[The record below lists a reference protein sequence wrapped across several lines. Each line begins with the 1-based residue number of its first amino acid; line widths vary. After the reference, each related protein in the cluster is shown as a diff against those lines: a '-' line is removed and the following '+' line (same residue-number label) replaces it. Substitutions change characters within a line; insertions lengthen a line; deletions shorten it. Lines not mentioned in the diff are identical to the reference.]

1 MYLKNIKKF
10 LWKYDNLSKTKFI
23 KILGW
28 SNKLNFDDYKL
39 EKDFL
44 LTLILIKFWE
54 KYSDLIFKGWTCLNK
69 VYFPYFRLSEDLD
82 FVLDDSSLWRTAR
95 KTLLKKYE
103 DDFIKDLWLLGLKL
117 QEWRTK
123 YDEHKLAMFTFEY
136 NSIFDNNTQTIKIDI
151 SLKNELQLNP
161 VYWEIKSIFVDKI
174 LEENL
179 FWNHKIKTMD
189 LKEMLAEKIRAALT
203 RKEPAIRDLFDI
215 WYVRNFS
222 DFDFEDEEFKDLVNL
237 KLKEVNYVY
246 TLEQNYELLK
256 QQIQTDLKPVLNEIF
271 DFDFDSSFEFVRKF
285 EV

>member
-10 LWKYDNLSKTKFI
+10 LWQYDNLTKSKFI
-23 KILGW
+23 KILNW
-28 SNKLNFDDYKL
+28 SNELHFDDYKL

-54 KYSDLIFKGWTCLNK
+54 KYPDLIFKGGTCLNK
-69 VYFPYFRLSEDLD
+69 IYFPYFRLSEDLD
-82 FVLDDSSLWRTAR
+82 FVLDDSDLWRTAR

-103 DDFIKDLWLLGLKL
+103 DDFVEDLWFLGLEL

-136 NSIFDNNTQTIKIDI
+136 NSIFDNSIQTIKLDI
-151 SLKNELQLNP
+151 SLKNKLQLKP

-189 LKEMLAEKIRAALT
+189 LKEMLSEKIRAALT

-222 DFDFEDEEFKDLVNL
+222 DFDFEDKEFKDLVNL
-237 KLKEVNYVY
+237 KLKEVDYNYS
-246 TLEQNYELLK
+246 LEQNYELLK
-256 QQIQTDLKPVLNEIF
+256 QQIQTDLKPVLNEDF
-271 DFDFDSSFEFVRKF
+271 DFDFDSSFEFVMKF
-285 EV
+285 KV